1 MSGSHN
7 HTSHKLCPSFLV
19 AAVIFSVFTLTGIV
33 SAAWVDAPNAPPNYG
48 ITGCTFPCLE
58 EDFRPMNLGTTSQ
71 TKRASITADGF
82 YDRQDPTYVIDPA
95 SSLISLNLAGHAV
108 INSNASSIGAQL
120 VVNNPKDTTKTGSTG
135 DAIFAF
141 ANTTGAA
148 LFAEQ
153 ADPTG
158 YAVYASGTT
167 SYFNSNVEIG
177 SAMSPKQL
185 CLGGVCQSSW
195 PSAGSGTTNTIT
207 KWTASNTL
215 GDSIITDNG
224 TTVGIG
230 GNLNVTGT
238 ANTCKAVPYV
248 SPTYQIGHSPS
259 ADSGS
264 ETDLGAS
271 GYPRPNTT
279 SPIICG
285 ANYYVMAV
293 MDAAGHF
300 GDPNNPPQEG
310 IMLCCK
316 NAD

>member
-238 ANTCKAVPYV
+238 ANTCKAISYDASFSYLLTGTVVFGGANPFTTPYT
-248 SPTYQIGHSPS
+248 PAPPS
-259 ADSGS
+259 V
-264 ETDLGAS
+264 
-271 GYPRPNTT
+271 TT
-279 SPIICG
+279 SCG